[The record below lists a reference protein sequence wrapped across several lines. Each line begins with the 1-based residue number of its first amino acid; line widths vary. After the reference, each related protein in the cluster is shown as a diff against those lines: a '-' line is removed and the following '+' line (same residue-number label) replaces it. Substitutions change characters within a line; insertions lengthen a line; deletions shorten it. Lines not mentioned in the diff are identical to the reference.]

1 MGPLLK
7 RGILYN
13 DRDMPQYHSI
23 QIRFI
28 RRVARGRAE
37 TDPERDDILL
47 MTRQGENSI
56 KLVYTEKND
65 DGPVTDVMTYNHQ
78 QMLSYLYRAFW
89 LLTLDEDPFQSV
101 QLFLPGYPTCLILVT
116 AIKENMARI
125 LDLIYSVCL
134 TWPTIG
140 AHRSEQVRTSRHS
153 LLDQPGVTVMNTD

>member
-1 MGPLLK
+1 
-7 RGILYN
+7 
-13 DRDMPQYHSI
+13 MPQYHAI

-65 DGPVTDVMTYNHQ
+65 DGPVTDVMMYSHQ

-89 LLTLDEDPFQSV
+89 LLALDDDPFQSV
-101 QLFLPGYPTCLILVT
+101 QLFLPGYPTCLILVSS
-116 AIKENMARI
+116 IKDNMARI

-134 TWPTIG
+134 TWPIVG
-140 AHRSEQVRTSRHS
+140 ANRTEGRTSRHS